1 MEATIQLFKE
11 KRLLSSGSKI
21 TLAILAGVIFTFWYL
36 NIDIISL
43 LTGGPRFLSFF
54 VNKFLC
60 PDFTNVNQ
68 YIPAVIDTV
77 LFAIIGTYI
86 STVLA
91 FLLGFLMSDIT
102 NPIKPLRF
110 IARAFVSFVRNIPV
124 LIWASLLVYAFGIGE
139 IVGLLALIIAT
150 LGFLS
155 RSYSD
160 SINEVAGAKLEALQA
175 SGASYL
181 QQMWHGLLPNF
192 VPSLINWTL
201 YAFEINIRA
210 STILGMVGAGG
221 IGILIQTNIKLFRY
235 HEACAII
242 IIVVLIV
249 MLTEFATNQLRKR
262 IR

>member
-1 MEATIQLFKE
+1 MDRVIQLTSG
-11 KRLLSSGSKI
+11 KRWNIGIITFIIILILLFASC
-21 TLAILAGVIFTFWYL
+21 AFL
-36 NIDIISL
+36 NIQFIDVL
-43 LTGGPRFLSFF
+43 RGGPSFINFF
-54 VNKFLC
+54 VTKFIP
-60 PDFTNVNQ
+60 PDFSNFAQ

-77 LFAIIGTYI
+77 LFAIVGTYI
-86 STVLA
+86 STLIA
-91 FLLGFLMSDIT
+91 FILGLMMSDIS
-102 NPIKPLRF
+102 NPFAPLRF
-110 IARAFVSFVRNIPV
+110 CARAFVSFIRNIPV

-160 SINEVAGAKLEALQA
+160 SINEIGRGKLEALTA

-181 QQMWHGLLPNF
+181 QIMWHGLLPNL
-192 VPSLINWTL
+192 VPSFINWTL

-210 STILGMVGAGG
+210 SAVLGMVGAGG
-221 IGILIQTNIKLFRY
+221 IGVLIQTNIKLFRY

-242 IIVVLIV
+242 IIVVGIV
-249 MLTEFATNQLRKR
+249 LLSEFATNKIRKN